1 MMAGTQDCRFTQP
14 GMWTK
19 RLCLGPLVRS
29 ARNSSLTAVRF
40 TPSGQ
45 LAISLFFASATVVE
59 GGKVSS
65 MVCASAKKNLTRK
78 SIFAAAL
85 AGALNAGPSRRPG
98 RRSQVRDGK
107 YRSAT
112 AREEPWLLLLPAP
125 VPPASR
131 SSKLPQNQLTGV
143 LVFQVP
149 AAQYSRHRL
158 GSSASDLL
166 GTVVR
171 TNPTQ

>member
-112 AREEPWLLLLPAP
+112 AREEPWLPLLPAP

-131 SSKLPQNQLTGV
+131 SATLPQNQRTGV
-143 LVFQVP
+143 LVHQVLP
-149 AAQYSRHRL
+149 LSTAA
-158 GSSASDLL
+158 SAWSQALPRKQCQRSAWEQL
-166 GTVVR
+166 
-171 TNPTQ
+171 

>member
-112 AREEPWLLLLPAP
+112 AREEPWLPLLPAP

-131 SSKLPQNQLTGV
+131 SATLPRNHRPEYHQVLPLSTAASAWSQAVPRKQCQRSAWEQL
-143 LVFQVP
+143 
-149 AAQYSRHRL
+149 
-158 GSSASDLL
+158 
-166 GTVVR
+166 
-171 TNPTQ
+171 

>member
-1 MMAGTQDCRFTQP
+1 
-14 GMWTK
+14 
-19 RLCLGPLVRS
+19 
-29 ARNSSLTAVRF
+29 
-40 TPSGQ
+40 
-45 LAISLFFASATVVE
+45 VE

-112 AREEPWLLLLPAP
+112 AREEPWLPLLPAP

-131 SSKLPQNQLTGV
+131 SATLPRNHRPEYHQVLPLSTAASAWSQALPRKQCQRSAWEQL
-143 LVFQVP
+143 
-149 AAQYSRHRL
+149 
-158 GSSASDLL
+158 
-166 GTVVR
+166 
-171 TNPTQ
+171 